1 MKPLKGAEKV
11 SIKIDSNHTYMIG
24 KHGPVIKCVIDGKT
38 TFKSVKKDVD
48 LEKLKKGELTI
59 EDVEQVTVIAGNIL
73 GKYEGNDM
81 ILRRGQYGLY
91 VTWGTN
97 TKSLASLDKKELDIT
112 LEDVV
117 SFISKNTS
125 IIRELTKDLSLRKG
139 KFGDYVYYQ
148 TNKMKKPRFLK
159 ISDFKLDPKT
169 CDKTKLIDWINTTY
183 KL

>member
-1 MKPLKGAEKV
+1 MVYTL
-11 SIKIDSNHTYMIG
+11 
-24 KHGPVIKCVIDGKT
+24 HG
-38 TFKSVKKDVD
+38 
-48 LEKLKKGELTI
+48 
-59 EDVEQVTVIAGNIL
+59 
-73 GKYEGNDM
+73 
-81 ILRRGQYGLY
+81 GQI
-91 VTWGTN
+91 
-97 TKSLASLDKKELDIT
+97 KSLASLDKKELDIT